1 MNNNY
6 FYGSGSCKKDC
17 NKRHQ
22 LLCMAYGIIFA
33 IIALACAGCAG
44 HETKNSS
51 DSTQQN
57 QEKAD
62 TIVGSESK
70 DAKSNLSDSEVKEI
84 KDYVKSIWF
93 RLPLI
98 THNIESVSNIVTDSF
113 YSVLLK
119 CNDKYESVCN
129 SEDIEDSIG
138 LAEVLYGWW
147 GGQDPNPDGDFVSI
161 SPVRIS
167 ENIAEIKVSYKN
179 WDSVETHIL
188 YLKKE
193 NGKWL
198 LENFDNVKNNI
209 EECLKEFQN

>member
-17 NKRHQ
+17 NKRHH

-33 IIALACAGCAG
+33 IIAFACAGCAG
-44 HETKNSS
+44 HGTNNSS
-51 DSTQQN
+51 DSTLQN
-57 QEKAD
+57 QEMTA
-62 TIVGSESK
+62 TIAGSESQ
-70 DAKSNLSDSEVKEI
+70 DAKSDLSDSEVAEI

-93 RLPLI
+93 RLPPI

-113 YSVLLK
+113 YSVLSK
-119 CNDKYESVCN
+119 CNDKYESVD
-129 SEDIEDSIG
+129 SEHVNDTVE
-138 LAEVLYGWW
+138 LAEVMYGWW
-147 GGQDPNPDGDFVSI
+147 GAQEPNPDGEFLNI
-161 SPVRIS
+161 SLVGAS
-167 ENIAEIKVSYKN
+167 GNKADVKVVYKN
-179 WDSVETHIL
+179 WDDVETHIL

-198 LENFDNVKNNI
+198 LDNFDNVKNNI